1 MKRLLSV
8 GLLFIAFSLAD
19 AQTKTWTG
27 LGDGTSWSNAD
38 NWSGGTLPAASD
50 HVVLDNSSV
59 TGSYTVNLPTASN
72 PVIAR
77 LTITPSEGNTI
88 TLVLP
93 SGNTGNPGFTVGD
106 GALTTPYD
114 ITLNSGA
121 ILRNSSGAASG
132 NGIAFASATLDSM
145 FIANGGRYVHNTLRG
160 NTGIVSQLAR
170 AAGTETGVVEFDV
183 PTTNAYSPSMSGRI
197 YGSLILSAT
206 AAGGTRSYNASG
218 SGSTTIRGAFTIGS
232 GVTFNTTQ
240 TGTLNLLGSFS
251 NNGVFTT
258 TSQPVALVG
267 TTAQTVGGSGTYTLG
282 RLTINNSAGVTLNR
296 SISLS
301 DSLFLLSGKITIGNN
316 NIVIAASGGAD
327 AGSSASYIVTNG
339 TGTLIQKG
347 VGSADRIFPVG
358 TATSYNPVIIN
369 NAGVSDTFAVR
380 VQSTFDFPPNNPLLV
395 VNRQWTITEA
405 VPGGSNATISLQW
418 NVSDQASGFNPANP
432 VYIGR
437 HDGTYWLQTLASV
450 LGVGPYLATASGFTS
465 FSPFG
470 VGNVDALPVQ
480 LASFT
485 GTLIENNRV
494 RLNWMTISEINNY
507 GFYVQ
512 RRSVGVQ
519 EWTEIANS
527 FVPGHGTTNEPQY
540 YSFTDP
546 TPITAATQYR
556 LRQVDLDGTSHYSD
570 PIQVDLPTSVPE
582 VAPREFALKQNY
594 PNPFNPSTEIKFS
607 VENTGHA
614 KLDVYNALGQKV
626 ATLFDGVAE
635 AGQYYT
641 VRFTATGLSSGVY
654 FYRLESGK
662 RSDVKKLV
670 LMK

>member
-1 MKRLLSV
+1 MKQLLSI
-8 GLLFIAFSLAD
+8 GLLIMAFSLAG

-38 NWSGGTLPAASD
+38 NWSDGTLPAPTN
-50 HVVLDNSSV
+50 HVVLDNSVV
-59 TGSYTVNLPTASN
+59 TVSYTVNLPTVSN
-72 PVIAR
+72 PTIAR

-106 GALTTPYD
+106 GALTNPYD

-121 ILRNSSGAASG
+121 ILRNSSGATSG

-145 FIANGGRYVHNTLRG
+145 FIANGGRYVHNTPRG
-160 NTGIVSQLAR
+160 NAGIVSQLAR
-170 AAGTETGVVEFDV
+170 AAGTETGVFEYDV
-183 PTTNAYSPSMSGRI
+183 PGTGSYSPSVSGRT
-197 YGSLILSAT
+197 YGSLIVSAT
-206 AAGGTRSYNASG
+206 AAGGTKTYTTSGASPLTVRG
-218 SGSTTIRGAFTIGS
+218 SLTIGPGATLS
-232 GVTFNTTQ
+232 STQ
-240 TGTLNLLGSFS
+240 TGTLNLLGSFT
-251 NNGVFTT
+251 NNGLFTT

-267 TTAQTVGGSGTYTLG
+267 TTVQTVGGSGTYALG
-282 RLTINNSAGVTLNR
+282 KLIINNSAGVTLNR

-301 DSLFLLSGKITIGNN
+301 DSLLLLSGKITIGNN
-316 NIVIAASGGAD
+316 SIVIAAGGGAD
-327 AGSSASYIVTNG
+327 AGSPTSYVVTNG
-339 TGTLIQKG
+339 TGTLTQKG

-358 TATSYNPVIIN
+358 TASSYNPAIIS
-369 NAGVSDTFAVR
+369 NAGVSDTFSVR
-380 VQSTFDFPPNNPLLV
+380 VQSTFDFPPNNSSLV

-405 VPGGSNATISLQW
+405 VAGGSNATISLQW
-418 NVSDQASGFNPANP
+418 NVGDQASGFNPTLP

-437 HDGTYWLQTLASV
+437 HDGTYWLQTPASV
-450 LGVGPYLATASGFTS
+450 IGADPYLATASGFES

-470 VGNVDALPVQ
+470 VGNADALPVQ

-527 FVPGHGTTNEPQY
+527 FVPGHGTTNEPQF
-540 YSFTDP
+540 YSFIDP
-546 TPITAATQYR
+546 TPISMATQYR

-594 PNPFNPSTEIKFS
+594 PNPFNPSTEIKFA
-607 VENTGHA
+607 VENTDHA
-614 KLDVYNALGQKV
+614 KLEVYNALGQKV
-626 ATLFDGVAE
+626 ATLFDGIAE
-635 AGQYYT
+635 AGQYYR
-641 VRFTATGLSSGVY
+641 VRFSGTGLSSGVY